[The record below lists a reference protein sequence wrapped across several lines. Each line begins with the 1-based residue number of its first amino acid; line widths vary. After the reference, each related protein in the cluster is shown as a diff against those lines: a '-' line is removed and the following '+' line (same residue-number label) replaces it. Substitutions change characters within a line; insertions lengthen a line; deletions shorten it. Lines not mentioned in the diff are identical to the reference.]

1 MHGVV
6 DQEQKVTHGHVDTDL
21 AQTILHLSGVPRDFH
36 LRHGDGRP
44 IPACRGTVIPALFA

>member
-6 DQEQKVTHGHVDTDL
+6 DQEQKVTRGHADTDL